1 MLWPQLTWRKYVLS
15 TREKKQG
22 KKNCGMKRD
31 VASPLAPLILGT
43 VQTVVRTCCA
53 VLGQERKILVVGR
66 QLDTKEWWC
75 NIAKLSKKSSS
86 LECCSYAQET
96 SREEC
101 SPTKPKTCQLDSCWR
116 ILHIPMYRQKPPSL
130 FFLFNAMFLF
140 WSKEQRSFFY
150 LLVSFLFLLNLKI
163 PLCFKQ
169 FSQK

>member
-1 MLWPQLTWRKYVLS
+1 
-15 TREKKQG
+15 
-22 KKNCGMKRD
+22 MKRD

-140 WSKEQRSFFY
+140 FEARNSVPFSICLSLSFFY
-150 LLVSFLFLLNLKI
+150 LI
-163 PLCFKQ
+163 
-169 FSQK
+169 